1 MKSIKY
7 AIFAYCIMA
16 TASTSTLCTTPT
28 ITLFSHGI
36 ADTWK
41 QARRYT
47 KSYTRKNGI
56 VVKNDRYLINTPY
69 VSFNYPDATTKF
81 YRVNYNETSFGQ
93 KNEIDRLYKGYQHI
107 TTKSKNCNVI
117 LKGVSRGASNLLIF
131 AGLYQLE
138 NVRAMVLESPYH
150 IMAEVI
156 ESKMQQMNLTWL
168 PLSYGEFVAE
178 SIFKKYTRY
187 GHSPA
192 NCIENI
198 AKELPILIICSKEDS
213 LVPYTSSLNVYKKL
227 VETGHT
233 HVYIF
238 IAEHGRHAFILQGP
252 DGEKYQ
258 QVVNAFYKKYNLPYS
273 AEDAE
278 KGESLLALCQPIFIS

>member
-1 MKSIKY
+1 
-7 AIFAYCIMA
+7 MA
-16 TASTSTLCTTPT
+16 TISTPTFCTVPT

-41 QARRYT
+41 QARKYARSYT
-47 KSYTRKNGI
+47 KKNGT
-56 VVKNDRYLINTPY
+56 VVKNDRYVINTPY
-69 VSFNYPDATTKF
+69 ASFNYADVTNKF

-93 KNEIDRLYKGYQHI
+93 KNEIDRLYNTYKKII
-107 TTKSKNCNVI
+107 TKFKNVCDIV

-138 NVRAMVLESPYH
+138 NVRAMVLESPYYM
-150 IMAEVI
+150 MAEVI
-156 ESKMQQMNLTWL
+156 ENKMQQMNLTWL

-198 AKELPILIICSKEDS
+198 SKELPILIICSKEDS

-227 VETGHT
+227 IETGHT

-258 QVVNAFYKKYNLPYS
+258 QVVNAFYKKYNLPYT
-273 AEDAE
+273 ADDAE
-278 KGESLLALCQPIFIS
+278 KGESLLALCQPIFIE